1 VRAKRKE
8 GGVVPT
14 YRLVDND
21 GAETG
26 FRTPTLA
33 EALAWAEGR
42 AILQLDIK
50 RGVDIA
56 EVTRFVAASGA
67 RDRAAII
74 VYSLEDAVAA
84 SQADPAISISVGIED
99 EAAFE
104 ALMEAGVPAE
114 RLMAWTGVLEGPRPE
129 LWALLDEA
137 GVPAAGGSLWT
148 LDGQVLETGDAGI
161 YAELAGAGL
170 DVLSSDLHRLAYETI
185 EARQDGVLLRQQG
198 GRLPPLVHGPLVDGD
213 ALPAFRQRP
222 FGDIAPRLEQRQPG
236 AVAD

>member
-1 VRAKRKE
+1 MVE
-8 GGVVPT
+8 G
-14 YRLVDND
+14 
-21 GAETG
+21 
-26 FRTPTLA
+26 
-33 EALAWAEGR
+33 
-42 AILQLDIK
+42 
-50 RGVDIA
+50 
-56 EVTRFVAASGA
+56 
-67 RDRAAII
+67 
-74 VYSLEDAVAA
+74 AVAA

-104 ALMEAGVPAE
+104 ALIEAGVPAE

-185 EARQDGVLLRQQG
+185 EARQDG
-198 GRLPPLVHGPLVDGD
+198 P
-213 ALPAFRQRP
+213 
-222 FGDIAPRLEQRQPG
+222 E
-236 AVAD
+236 AVAACTAQLGG